1 MAMYMRSSSI
11 ILAVALL
18 SASLSAASADE
29 VEKNYTVVVYSSSNT
44 LVRTQVVTY
53 GDLNITTAAGEAAFR
68 ARVAGAIDKVCG
80 GPSIFVRDLIENMDL
95 RACHTRS
102 MADAMPQVQMVVDD
116 ARHVA
121 SVASSITAV
130 PIGN

>member
-1 MAMYMRSSSI
+1 MLMRSSPI
-11 ILAVALL
+11 VLAIALL
-18 SASLSAASADE
+18 SASLSPASADE
-29 VEKNYTVVVYSSSNT
+29 VENSYAVVVYSGFNT

-53 GDLNITTAAGEAAFR
+53 GDLNIATEAGETAFR

-80 GPSIFVRDLIENMDL
+80 GPSIFLRDLTENEDL

-102 MADAMPQVQMVVDD
+102 MADAMPQVQTVIES
-116 ARHVA
+116 ARHVGSIA
-121 SVASSITAV
+121 STPANV